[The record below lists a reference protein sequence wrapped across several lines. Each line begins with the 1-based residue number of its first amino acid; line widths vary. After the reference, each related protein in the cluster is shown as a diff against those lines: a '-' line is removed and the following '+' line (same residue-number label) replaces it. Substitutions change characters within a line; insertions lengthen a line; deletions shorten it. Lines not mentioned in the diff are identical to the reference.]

1 MDLVL
6 MLRLQQNL
14 HGIISRLKKFQLN
27 IQKEENIQGKN
38 LGSVMA
44 WSLHGRVFD
53 IVLLKN
59 KKKPLKQS
67 FDKKIYYNL
76 PYFRLPL

>member
-1 MDLVL
+1 

-59 KKKPLKQS
+59 KKK
-67 FDKKIYYNL
+67 D
-76 PYFRLPL
+76 R